1 MASELFPR
9 RAVSEMLAYSPP
21 QGGRLG
27 KLRLD
32 FNENTVGCSP
42 KVIEAIAGAV
52 TAETLSIYPEYSSAR
67 ATVAEFLGV
76 DAEQM
81 TFTNG
86 TDEAIGLLLNTF
98 VEAGTEVVVLA
109 PSYAMYRFY
118 GELAGA
124 TVREVA
130 YQVADNL
137 AFPLQ
142 DLLSAITPNTRAIC
156 IANPNNPTGTPASEA
171 ELRAVLVAAP
181 HAAVLV
187 DEAYVEFS
195 GVTAISWLD
204 EFSQLFVSRTFSKAF
219 GMAGLRCGCLCSNA
233 RNVAWLRKAQSPY
246 SVNVVA
252 VAAAVAA
259 VGDTQYVQ
267 NYVAEVLAAR
277 QVVEAGLTE
286 LGLKWYKS
294 SGNFIL
300 FDVGDRAKTLRDR
313 LSETGILI
321 RDRSYEIAGCVRVT
335 IGTKAQMQKFLT
347 ELRSVL

>member
-1 MASELFPR
+1 
-9 RAVSEMLAYSPP
+9 
-21 QGGRLG
+21 
-27 KLRLD
+27 
-32 FNENTVGCSP
+32 
-42 KVIEAIAGAV
+42 
-52 TAETLSIYPEYSSAR
+52 
-67 ATVAEFLGV
+67 
-76 DAEQM
+76 M

-86 TDEAIGLLLNTF
+86 TDEAIALLLNTF
-98 VEAGTEVVVLA
+98 VEADTEVLMLA

-118 GELAGA
+118 GELSGA
-124 TVREVA
+124 SVREVA
-130 YQVADNL
+130 YRVADDL

-142 DLLSAITPNTRAIC
+142 DLLNAITPNTRAIC
-156 IANPNNPTGTPASEA
+156 LANPNNPTGTPASEA
-171 ELRAVLVAAP
+171 ELREVLAAAP
-181 HAAVLV
+181 HSAVFV

-204 EFSQLFVSRTFSKAF
+204 EFPQLFVSRTFSKAF
-219 GMAGLRCGCLCSNA
+219 GMAGLRCGCLCSNE

-286 LGLKWYKS
+286 LGLKWFKS

-300 FDVGDRAKTLRDR
+300 FDVGDRAKTLRDK

-335 IGTKAQMQKFLT
+335 IGTKIQMQKFLT
-347 ELRSVL
+347 ELRSAL

>member
-1 MASELFPR
+1 MTSELSPR
-9 RAVSEMLAYSPP
+9 RAVSEMQAYSPP
-21 QGGRLG
+21 QSGRLG

-42 KVIEAIAGAV
+42 KVIEAITSAV
-52 TAETLSIYPEYSSAR
+52 TAETLSMYPEYSRAR

-86 TDEAIGLLLNTF
+86 TDEAIALLLNTF
-98 VEAGTEVVVLA
+98 VEAGTDVLVLA

-124 TVREVA
+124 NVREVA

-142 DLLSAITPNTRAIC
+142 DLLNAITPNTRAIC

-171 ELRAVLVAAP
+171 ELRAVLAAAP

-204 EFSQLFVSRTFSKAF
+204 EFPQLFVSRTFSKAF
-219 GMAGLRCGCLCSNA
+219 GMAGLRCGCLCSNE

-267 NYVAEVLAAR
+267 SYVAEVLAAR
-277 QVVEAGLTE
+277 LVVEAGLTE
-286 LGLKWYKS
+286 LGLKWYES

-300 FDVGDRAKTLRDR
+300 FDVGDRAKTLRDK

-335 IGTKAQMQKFLT
+335 IGTKTQMHKFLT
-347 ELRSVL
+347 ELRSAL

>member
-1 MASELFPR
+1 MR
-9 RAVSEMLAYSPP
+9 AYSPP

-42 KVIEAIAGAV
+42 QVIGAIMSAV
-52 TAETLSIYPEYSSAR
+52 TAETVSAYPEYASAR
-67 ATVAEFLGV
+67 ATVAQFLGV
-76 DAEQM
+76 ATEQM

-86 TDEAIGLLLNTF
+86 TDEAIALLLNTF
-98 VEAGTEVVVLA
+98 VEADTEVLVLA

-118 GELAGA
+118 GELSGA

-130 YQVADNL
+130 YRVADGL

-142 DLLSAITPNTRAIC
+142 DLLNAITPNTRAIC

-171 ELRAVLVAAP
+171 ELREVLAAAP
-181 HAAVLV
+181 HSAVLV

-204 EFSQLFVSRTFSKAF
+204 EFPQLFVSRTFSKAF
-219 GMAGLRCGCLCSNA
+219 GMAGLRCGCLCSNE

-246 SVNVVA
+246 SVNALA
-252 VAAAVAA
+252 VAAAAAA

-347 ELRSVL
+347 ELRSAL

>member
-1 MASELFPR
+1 MR
-9 RAVSEMLAYSPP
+9 AYSPP

-42 KVIEAIAGAV
+42 QVIEAITSAV
-52 TAETLSIYPEYSSAR
+52 TAEMLSMYPEYASAR
-67 ATVAEFLGV
+67 ATVAKFLGV
-76 DAEQM
+76 AAEQI

-86 TDEAIGLLLNTF
+86 TDDAIALLMNTF
-98 VEAGTEVVVLA
+98 VEAGTEVLVLA

-124 TVREVA
+124 SVREVA
-130 YQVADNL
+130 YRVADDL

-142 DLLSAITPNTRAIC
+142 DLLNAITPNTRAIC

-171 ELRAVLVAAP
+171 ELRELLAAAP
-181 HAAVLV
+181 HSAVLV

-195 GVTAISWLD
+195 GDSAIGWLD
-204 EFSQLFVSRTFSKAF
+204 EYRQLFVSRTFSKAF
-219 GMAGLRCGCLCSNA
+219 GMAGLRCGCLCSNE

-246 SVNVVA
+246 SVNVLA

-300 FDVGDRAKTLRDR
+300 FDVGDRAKTLRDK

-347 ELRSVL
+347 ELRSAL

>member
-1 MASELFPR
+1 MTSELSPR
-9 RAVSEMLAYSPP
+9 RAVSEMRAYSPP

-42 KVIEAIAGAV
+42 KVIEAITSAA
-52 TAETLSIYPEYSSAR
+52 TAETLSMYPEYSSAR

-86 TDEAIGLLLNTF
+86 TDEAIALLMNTF
-98 VEAGTEVVVLA
+98 VEAGTEVLVLA

-124 TVREVA
+124 NVREVA

-142 DLLSAITPNTRAIC
+142 DLLSAINPNTRAIC

-171 ELRAVLVAAP
+171 ELRAVLAAAP
-181 HAAVLV
+181 NAAVLV

-204 EFSQLFVSRTFSKAF
+204 EFPQLFVSRTFSKAF
-219 GMAGLRCGCLCSNA
+219 GIAGLRCGCLCSSE
-233 RNVAWLRKAQSPY
+233 RNVAWLQKAQSPY

-267 NYVAEVLAAR
+267 KYVTEVLDSR

-286 LGLKWYKS
+286 LGLKWFKS

-300 FDVGDRAKTLRDR
+300 FDVGDRAKTLRDA
-313 LSETGILI
+313 LCETGILI

-335 IGTKAQMQKFLT
+335 IGTKIQMQKFLT
-347 ELRSVL
+347 ELRSAL